1 MKEDNKR
8 PDPLVFFDSEDIIS
22 SEEDIEPVVK
32 KLSPFDIINNINGKK
47 ARLSNEEIEDFY
59 VPFVINKAFSQSRTN
74 IFFADMMNSIF
85 NCCTKKMQ
93 YDFYYGMI
101 PKNREYNKWNKRDTK
116 RDDIIN
122 IIQRLYGYSYKK
134 ALQVLP
140 LFENNMVILNEANDT
155 GGRITKKIEN

>member
-1 MKEDNKR
+1 MNEQIRTPN
-8 PDPLVFFDSEDIIS
+8 PLVFFDSDDIKPV
-22 SEEDIEPVVK
+22 EEDMEPAIE

-47 ARLSNEEIEDFY
+47 ARLSNEEIEEFY

-85 NCCTKKMQ
+85 NHCTKKMQ

-101 PKNREYNKWNKRDTK
+101 PKNKEYNKWNKRDTK
-116 RDDIIN
+116 RDIIIN

-134 ALQVLP
+134 ALHVLP
-140 LFENNMVILNEANDT
+140 LFENNMDILNEVCDT
-155 GGRITKKIEN
+155 GGRITKK